1 MTETMTLT
9 HASGLKYQLFMTARI
24 GEAMQDEKTQR
35 AIIEAVQRFNAGD
48 WGKVPDEDKAAN
60 DQDMKHRDGHAL
72 GRYGTPGGDI
82 YINLLFWE
90 PSLESA
96 YAMIMFP
103 DEY

>member
-72 GRYGTPGGDI
+72 GRYGTPGGGHLYKSSFLGALVRISIRND
-82 YINLLFWE
+82 NV
-90 PSLESA
+90 SR
-96 YAMIMFP
+96 
-103 DEY
+103 